1 MKPYYLEVGIEPC
14 DTDTPSMED
23 MTDRN
28 FKQVKKIR
36 EEVKT
41 ERRYEKKRTRQAM
54 KNDLKDQV
62 DQAGY

>member
-1 MKPYYLEVGIEPC
+1 M
-14 DTDTPSMED
+14 
-23 MTDRN
+23 
-28 FKQVKKIR
+28 
-36 EEVKT
+36 EVKT